1 MAERLT
7 ALGELSSGGPGL
19 RGERGRGPPPP
30 PRDRAPFPC
39 VGAGRRT
46 GVRAP
51 VGLNGL
57 RARNLV
63 RGWGG
68 EAALGAA
75 VLLLRE
81 VSGHGPAPAPLGEPL
96 GDWLRSAAVVCVGT
110 ELGPAAAAAGQSRPS
125 ALLFIYLFILR
136 RDTIVSE
143 IGSPCGEFGGVVGTA
158 SWFPF
163 VLKGR
168 SRSDVSCA
176 HLTRGASLRA
186 RPALR
191 ELPAPH
197 SRSAGQPTRTE
208 GRIFPPLQISVRP
221 QLKGVAKRA

>member
-1 MAERLT
+1 MTERPSP
-7 ALGELSSGGPGL
+7 AWGQGG
-19 RGERGRGPPPP
+19 GRGYGRPSASTGSE
-30 PRDRAPFPC
+30 RATWC
-39 VGAGRRT
+39 GDG
-46 GVRAP
+46 G
-51 VGLNGL
+51 
-57 RARNLV
+57 
-63 RGWGG
+63 GG

-110 ELGPAAAAAGQSRPS
+110 ELGPAAAAAGQSLPS

-221 QLKGVAKRA
+221 QLKGVAKRT